1 MAEDPRDLS
10 NSVKAEAI
18 FSYWMWYGII
28 SIVIAAISI
37 FTEPTR
43 YADLDAYIY
52 YLDSLVHFPLDSWMY
67 FEVFSNI
74 YLLISHWLTQS
85 VLSAII
91 LSHYILAIIFL
102 VLLPKT
108 FPPRQSSWI
117 SLLFMFAMLGPL
129 LAFVTMRA
137 TPAYFLIAIGVR
149 QATERRPSAWLFL
162 LAASLFHIS
171 SLLAAVP
178 MVLLYFEDNL
188 PHFMRTD
195 RSRKF
200 YVFAI
205 LIIITIGG
213 IVPQVSAELTNIIRS
228 IPVVSK
234 YDVYTDSNSVGR
246 QIGHYI
252 FLAFVGILTF
262 IFMLLRG
269 ETTKL
274 NIYVVSS
281 FAIYVVLFFSSSPV
295 AAFRQAPFWLMP
307 MIATLPWER
316 LGLNRATTPIF
327 VLACCGLFAFQF
339 YQIYV

>member
-1 MAEDPRDLS
+1 MTEGPKDLS
-10 NSVKAEAI
+10 SPAKAEAI

-28 SIVIAAISI
+28 AIVIVAISI

-52 YLDSLVHFPLDSWMY
+52 YLDSLVHFPANSWMY

-74 YLLISHWLTQS
+74 YLLLAHWLTGS

-102 VLLPKT
+102 ILLPKT
-108 FPPRQSSWI
+108 FPPHRSSWT

-149 QATERRPSAWLFL
+149 QAADRRPNTWLFL

-178 MVLLYFEDNL
+178 MILLYFEGKFPD
-188 PHFMRTD
+188 FMRAD

-200 YVFAI
+200 YIFAI
-205 LIIITIGG
+205 LIIISIGG
-213 IVPQVSAELTNIIRS
+213 ILPQVSAELTNVIRS
-228 IPVVSK
+228 IPVISK
-234 YDVYTDSNSVGR
+234 YDVYTDTNSTGT

-252 FLAFVGILTF
+252 FLAFVAILTF
-262 IFMLLRG
+262 TFMLLRG

-274 NIYVVSS
+274 NIYVMSS

-295 AAFRQAPFWLMP
+295 AAFRQTPFWLMP

-316 LGLNRATTPIF
+316 LGLNRVTTPIF

>member
-1 MAEDPRDLS
+1 MIEGPKDLS
-10 NSVKAEAI
+10 KPAEAEAR

-28 SIVIAAISI
+28 AIVITAIST
-37 FTEPTR
+37 FSEPTR

-52 YLDSLVHFPLDSWMY
+52 YLDSLVHFPPDSWMY

-74 YLLISHWLTQS
+74 YLLMAYWLTRS

-91 LSHYILAIIFL
+91 LAHYILALIFL

-108 FPPRQSSWI
+108 FPPRRSSWT
-117 SLLFMFAMLGPL
+117 SLFFMFAMLGPL

-149 QATERRPSAWLFL
+149 QAAERKPNAWLFL

-178 MVLLYFEDNL
+178 MLLLYFEGNL
-188 PHFMRTD
+188 PNFMRTD
-195 RSRKF
+195 KSRRF

-205 LIIITIGG
+205 LAIISVGG
-213 IVPQVSAELTNIIRS
+213 ILPQVSAELTNIIRS

-234 YDVYTDSNSVGR
+234 YDVYTDSDSTGR

-252 FLAFVGILTF
+252 FLVFVGMLTF

-269 ETTKL
+269 ESAKI

-307 MIATLPWER
+307 MIATLPWDR

-327 VLACCGLFAFQF
+327 VLVCCSLFAFQF